1 MSRVDRWIN
10 LVLESEV
17 EELALS
23 FGWSNIPYC
32 LPHSVLVAKS
42 LCVLTLYEC
51 DASRP
56 PPFGD
61 PSAETYVDPIA
72 AVDPPPSTSSD
83 SSLRA
88 MLDTVMTV

>member
-42 LCVLTLYEC
+42 LCVLTLHEC
-51 DASRP
+51 KLVSTCGESDINL
-56 PPFGD
+56 PFLKRFPLSNVYAD
-61 PSAETYVDPIA
+61 DQSI
-72 AVDPPPSTSSD
+72 
-83 SSLRA
+83 
-88 MLDTVMTV
+88 